1 MELPGLLAARERVLL
16 TQRELAAKAGLTQAT
31 VQRIETGATKARIST
46 VRKLAEALGVPASEL
61 AERGEAG
68 AAREGK

>member
-1 MELPGLLAARERVLL
+1 VDLPGLRRARLDRLL

-46 VRKLAEALGVPASEL
+46 VRKLAAALGVEPRQLIASQDDEPK
-61 AERGEAG
+61 EEP
-68 AAREGK
+68 